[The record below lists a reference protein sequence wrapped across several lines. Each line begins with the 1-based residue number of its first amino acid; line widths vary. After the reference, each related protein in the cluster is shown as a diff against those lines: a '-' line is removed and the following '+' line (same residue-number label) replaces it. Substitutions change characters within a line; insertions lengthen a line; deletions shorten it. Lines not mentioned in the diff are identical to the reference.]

1 MLHMKQKVGKSKCA
15 RERESKK
22 KLDADADRR
31 TTKRKIGDL
40 GENIACRFLVK
51 RGFSIIGR
59 NYLEK
64 CGEIDII
71 AQKDNQIHFVEVK
84 TVSHLPFSRETDY
97 YRPED
102 NAHPAKLTRL
112 VRTIQVYLAENNV
125 PCETIWQIDLVT
137 VYVDLTKNRQYIE
150 IMENVI
156 P

>member
-15 RERESKK
+15 RKREPKK
-22 KLDADADRR
+22 KLDADADKR
-31 TTKRKIGDL
+31 TQKRKIGDL

-59 NYLEK
+59 NYLKK

-102 NAHPAKLTRL
+102 NAHRAKLARL
-112 VRTIQVYLAENNV
+112 VRTIQVYLVEINV
-125 PCETIWQIDLVT
+125 PCETIWQIDLIT
-137 VYVDLTKNRQYIE
+137 VYVDLAKKRQYIE